1 MRVLLVYPDI
11 DTHTPIYFQIGVG
24 SLSAVLKA
32 EGHETRFLRVAELDR
47 EQFLSDVRGWEPD
60 LIGFSSVFVQWK
72 FVKQMARWL
81 KEDYPR
87 PIIAGGAHPTLDPED
102 ALQCESIDWI
112 CRGEGE
118 YVLRDVV
125 RCLEAGEAEKIP
137 GLENIWCR
145 GEDGKVIRNPEREL
159 ISPLDE
165 LPPPDREFFDYD
177 EALAQMSGNLQVMT
191 SRGCPYRCTYCSNEA
206 MMRMYQGNG
215 RFIRQ
220 RSVGH
225 VINEIVTTCERHP
238 SIRYLSFSD
247 DIITENKKWFFPFL
261 EEYKEK
267 VGLPFNVQV
276 QMQTFDRETA
286 RRMAEAGCYQA
297 IIAMESGDEYI
308 RREVMNRNLS
318 DEEIV
323 SAYRYC
329 DEMGIETCSYNIVGV
344 PGETEQ
350 SIRKSIEMVKL
361 VKPDNS
367 LVFKFTPFPGTKL
380 YDVCK
385 ERGYLREDANYDSY
399 FTHVG
404 FLDLPTISKERLT
417 ELYYEFIQT
426 AREVNELKR
435 ASRLG
440 SYFDFFENFEGA
452 RIKARSQEFVGKF
465 LLGVNRDVR
474 MALLVHPDSE
484 LTYKIDVRP
493 GSKLRFAITMSPED
507 WDRHAS
513 SVDFRIEARAGLFR
527 KTEVFHRELNPR
539 QHRDHR
545 DWQECEVDLSAFAGK
560 RIELAFQTRARGTAM
575 EYCSSYFG
583 NPIVVEAA

>member
-32 EGHETRFLRVAELDR
+32 DGHETRFLRVPELDR
-47 EQFLSDVRGWEPD
+47 EQFLQDVREWEPD

-72 FVKQMARWL
+72 FVKQMARWI
-81 KEDYPR
+81 KEDFPR
-87 PIIAGGAHPTLDPED
+87 PIIAGGAHPTLSAEECVE
-102 ALQCESIDWI
+102 CEHIDWI

-118 YVLRDVV
+118 YALRDVA
-125 RCLEAGEAEKIP
+125 RLLEAGEPEKIREI
-137 GLENIWCR
+137 ENIWCR
-145 GEDGKVIRNPEREL
+145 TDSGEIIRNPEREL

-165 LPPPDREFFDYD
+165 LPPPDREFYDYD
-177 EALAQMSGNLQVMT
+177 EALAQMSGNLAIMT

-215 RFIRQ
+215 RFVRQ
-220 RSVGH
+220 RSVEH
-225 VINEIVTTCERHP
+225 VINEIVSVCERHP
-238 SIRYLSFSD
+238 SVRYVTFSD

-261 EEYKEK
+261 DAYKEK

-318 DEEIV
+318 DEQII
-323 SAYRYC
+323 SAYEYC
-329 DEMGIETCSYNIVGV
+329 DEMGIESCSYNIVGV

-350 SIRKSIEMVKL
+350 SIRKSIEMVKR
-361 VKPDNS
+361 VRPDNS

-380 YDVCK
+380 YDVCA
-385 ERGYLREDANYDSY
+385 ERGYLREGANYDSY
-399 FTHVG
+399 FTHMG

-440 SYFDFFENFEGA
+440 SYFDFFENFESA
-452 RIKARSQEFVGKF
+452 RVKARNRDFVGKS

-484 LTYKIDVRP
+484 VTYRLDVRP

-513 SVDFRIEARAGLFR
+513 GVDFRIEVRSGLFR
-527 KTEVFHRELNPR
+527 KQEIFRRGLDPKRRRH
-539 QHRDHR
+539 DR
-545 DWQECEVDLSAFAGK
+545 DWHECEVDLSTFSGK
-560 RIELAFQTRARGTAM
+560 RIELAFQTRAQGGGH

>member
-24 SLSAVLKA
+24 SLSSVLKA
-32 EGHETRFLRVAELDR
+32 EGHETKFLRVPELDR
-47 EQFLSDVRGWEPD
+47 EQFLKDVREYAPD
-60 LIGFSSVFVQWK
+60 LIGFSSVYVQWK
-72 FVKQMARWL
+72 FVRQMSRWI
-81 KEDYPR
+81 KEEFPR
-87 PIIAGGAHPTLDPED
+87 PIIVGGAHPTLDTED
-102 ALQCESIDWI
+102 CVACESVDWV

-118 YVLRDVV
+118 YALRDVV
-125 RCLEAGEAEKIP
+125 RLMETGEAHKIP
-137 GLENIWCR
+137 ELPNIWTR
-145 GEDGKVIRNPEREL
+145 GPNGEVRQNPEREL

-165 LPPPDREFFDYD
+165 LPAPDREFYDYD
-177 EALAQMSGNLQVMT
+177 AALAQMSGNLQVMT

-220 RSVGH
+220 RSVEH
-225 VINEIVTTCERHP
+225 VIDEIVTTCERHP
-238 SIRYLSFSD
+238 GVRYVTFSD

-261 EEYKEK
+261 DMYKEK

-286 RRMAEAGCYQA
+286 RRMADAGCYQA

-318 DEEIV
+318 DEEII
-323 SAYRYC
+323 SAYKYC

-350 SIRKSIEMVKL
+350 SVRKSIEMLKVC
-361 VKPDNS
+361 KPDNS

-380 YDVCK
+380 FEVAK
-385 ERGYLREDANYDSY
+385 ERGYLKEGADYDSY
-399 FTHVG
+399 FTHMG

-426 AREVNELKR
+426 AREINELKR
-435 ASRLG
+435 SARLG
-440 SYFDFFENFEGA
+440 SYFDFFENFDHA
-452 RIKARSQEFVGKF
+452 KVKARGREYVGKS

-474 MALLVHPDSE
+474 MALLVHPDSD

-513 SVDFRIEARAGLFR
+513 SVDFRVEVRAGMFR
-527 KTEVFHRELNPR
+527 KSEIFRRQLDPR
-539 QHRDHR
+539 SQQSHR
-545 DWQECEVDLSAFAGK
+545 DWQECEVDLSAFAG
-560 RIELAFQTRARGTAM
+560 RRVEIAFQTRALGGM
-575 EYCSSYFG
+575 DYCSSYFG